1 MNFFIVQELYKM
13 AKRDPEVTARKK
25 IQVAMKEERRQFLL
39 RVLTETGIATET
51 SLNAIIGSK
60 NDDF

>member
-1 MNFFIVQELYKM
+1 M